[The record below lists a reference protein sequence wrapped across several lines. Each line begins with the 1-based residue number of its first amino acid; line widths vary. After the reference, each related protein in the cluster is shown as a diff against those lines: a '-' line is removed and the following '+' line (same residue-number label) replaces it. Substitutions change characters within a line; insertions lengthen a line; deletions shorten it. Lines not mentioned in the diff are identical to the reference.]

1 MKKVLLLWAALVF
14 PAMVFA
20 GETDTLELPFFDDFS
35 YLGSEP
41 DGSLWKNSG
50 CGISRYMAKNPPSTG
65 VLVFD
70 ALDSFKN
77 FYPNAYYGNFSA
89 GDTIESRPINLNYPN
104 DKTVFLSFYFQAGG
118 NGDYPEKQDSLCLD
132 FFSPLT
138 NQWSNIRQYSGA
150 NKNSFK
156 QEMINITEKEYL
168 QKGFKFRFRNYFS
181 LGSESQKDLVGD
193 CDFWFV
199 DYVKLDRNRM
209 ESDTV
214 YSDVSLTGDPVIK
227 FGDYTSVPWKH
238 YQNDTRKMPLSYSVF
253 YRNNDKKARLLDS
266 INLTLN
272 GEKFALGSYNMP
284 SYMDFENHNKD
295 FNYVFSSKSDTIMD
309 CDITVKLVSDVTKK
323 DFPNNNEVSVKKTFL
338 NYYAYDDGTAEA
350 AYGLYGE
357 GSQGGLAAVRFVALT
372 PDVLTGVYMYFCPV
386 FQNAQADYFNIKVF
400 NCKNGKPL
408 VEIYSQNN
416 VAVPKNETEKFVFFE
431 FKNPVQIADT
441 FFIGWEKLSKDII
454 AMGFDKNTEKPNNK
468 FFNLNGEWKLS
479 KEKGQIMLRPA
490 FGALKTATLTDIMPK
505 TFEVKLY
512 PNPANDFFY
521 IDMENSKCKRI
532 SIYNLNGQKVK
543 SAFVEGGL
551 NEINVNDLK
560 NGMYIID
567 FEEIKMRKKLLITH

>member
-1 MKKVLLLWAALVF
+1 
-14 PAMVFA
+14 
-20 GETDTLELPFFDDFS
+20 
-35 YLGSEP
+35 
-41 DGSLWKNSG
+41 
-50 CGISRYMAKNPPSTG
+50 
-65 VLVFD
+65 
-70 ALDSFKN
+70 
-77 FYPNAYYGNFSA
+77 
-89 GDTIESRPINLNYPN
+89 
-104 DKTVFLSFYFQAGG
+104 
-118 NGDYPEKQDSLCLD
+118 
-132 FFSPLT
+132 
-138 NQWSNIRQYSGA
+138 
-150 NKNSFK
+150 
-156 QEMINITEKEYL
+156 MINITEKEYL

-266 INLTLN
+266 INLSLN
-272 GEKFALGSYNMP
+272 GEEFALGSYNMP

-295 FNYVFSSKSDTIMD
+295 FNYVFSSKSDTVMD
-309 CDITVKLVSDVTKK
+309 CEITVKLVSDVTKK
-323 DFPNNNEVSVKKTFL
+323 DFTGNNEVSVKKTFL

-357 GSQGGLAAVRFVALT
+357 GSQGGLAAVRFVTLI
-372 PDVLTGVYMYFCPV
+372 PDVLRGVYMYFCPV
-386 FQNAQADYFNIKVF
+386 FRDAQANYFNIKVF

-431 FKNPVQIADT
+431 FDNPVQIADT

-454 AMGFDKNTEKPNNK
+454 AVGFDKNTESPNNK
-468 FFNLNGEWKLS
+468 FFNLNGEWKTS

-490 FGALKTATLTDIMPK
+490 FGMLSTALTDITPQNGSK
-505 TFEVKLY
+505 IQIY
-512 PNPANDFFY
+512 PNPASDMLY
-521 IDMENSKCKRI
+521 IETDNSECKRI
-532 SIYNLNGQKVK
+532 NIYNLNGQKVK
-543 SAFVEGGL
+543 STLLQGGFD
-551 NEINVNDLK
+551 EINVSDLK

-567 FEEIKMRKKLLITH
+567 FEGINIRKKLLITH